1 MGFSLRKTHFVQ
13 QSERASELWNRS
25 KSRANQYVARA
36 LRKHGFVFRL
46 AGCFFSIVLATIFVG
61 LAPEANLIW
70 VANGVMLAY
79 LLLAP
84 RSRWAAYLCTGY
96 VAQFAGGLLIGHHG
110 VVSGLLLTLLNLAE
124 SLISAWLLRR
134 RSSQLPDFT
143 NPAYIIRFLAFGVLA
158 GPVIVGAVDAL
169 ISPLWHT
176 SSSLWHVS
184 SAGAEF
190 LQWVTADSL
199 GACVVTPACVAIFR
213 THFRHSLF
221 SFRNWAHLLPV
232 VACAVATFSQAR
244 VPLPFLLY
252 PLLVL
257 VLLRLG
263 LGWAALATLF
273 VAAVAS
279 SFTVRGQGPF
289 AASGSTTHLESAV
302 ILQLF
307 IAAAMVILY
316 SVSVVIE
323 NLRSTERRLQEIA
336 SLHKIVT
343 ENSRDIILLADF
355 DGVPR
360 YISPAVEALTGYKPS
375 ETMHRGFADVIHAE
389 DLPKMRALMRNL
401 QEGAESES
409 IEYRVKR
416 KNGDYVWVEG
426 SLRSLRDARTGIRTG
441 ILQIVRDI
449 SGRKLAEKQLAK
461 AYHALEALAIT
472 DALTGLANRRRF
484 DQCLANEWRRGMR
497 ERKPLSIVLI
507 DVDLFKAYNDAYG
520 HLRGDNCLKQIAE
533 AIQDVVSRPGDS
545 VARFGGEEFAVILP
559 NTPAPGAFQVAQD
572 ICAMMCSRM
581 LPHSGSPAG
590 MVTISAGCA
599 TLVPQ
604 FGQHASA
611 LIDCA
616 DQALYQAKRSGRN
629 RACAYRPD
637 AACDSADKNSHDLIA
652 VKSA

>member
-1 MGFSLRKTHFVQ
+1 M
-13 QSERASELWNRS
+13 RAKA

-46 AGCFFSIVLATIFVG
+46 AGCFFSSVLATVFVG

-96 VAQFAGGLLIGHHG
+96 VAQFAGGLLVGHHG
-110 VVSGLLLTLLNLAE
+110 VGGGLLLTFLNLTE
-124 SLISAWLLRR
+124 SLISALLLRR
-134 RSSQLPDFT
+134 RSSHLPDFT

-158 GPVIVGAVDAL
+158 GPVIMGAVDAL
-169 ISPLWHT
+169 ISPLWHA
-176 SSSLWHVS
+176 SSPLWHVS

-190 LQWVTADSL
+190 LQWVAADSL
-199 GACVVTPACVAIFR
+199 GACVATPACVAIFR

-221 SFRNWAHLLPV
+221 SLRSWAHLLPI

-257 VLLRLG
+257 ILLRRG
-263 LGWAALATLF
+263 LGWAATATLF
-273 VAAVAS
+273 VAAVGS
-279 SFTVRGQGPF
+279 WFTVHGEGPF
-289 AASGSTTHLESAV
+289 ASSLALSRLEPAV

-307 IAAAMVILY
+307 VASAMFMLY

-323 NLRSTERRLQEIA
+323 NLRCTERRLQEIA
-336 SLHKIVT
+336 SLHKLVM
-343 ENSRDIILLADF
+343 ENSRDIITIADF
-355 DGVPR
+355 EGRRSFVSAAGVNWGGWSHEEMLDQRSLAMVHPDDR
-360 YISPAVEALTGYKPS
+360 
-375 ETMHRGFADVIHAE
+375 
-389 DLPKMRALMRNL
+389 PKMAKTVLELRSGKDDVL
-401 QEGAESES
+401 AEC
-409 IEYRVKR
+409 RVR
-416 KNGDYVWVEG
+416 TRDGNFVWVET
-426 SLRSLRDARTGIRTG
+426 SLRTIRDPVTGVPTG
-441 ILQIVRDI
+441 ILNNVREI
-449 SGRKLAEKQLAK
+449 TQRKLAEQQLAE
-461 AYHALEALAIT
+461 AYRAVEAMAIT

-484 DQCLANEWRRGMR
+484 DQCLTIEWRRGMR
-497 ERKPLSIVLI
+497 ERKPLSLLLI
-507 DVDLFKAYNDAYG
+507 DADVFKAYNDAYG

-533 AIQDVVSRPGDS
+533 AIQDVVLRPGDL

-559 NTPAPGAFQVAQD
+559 HTAAPGAFQLAQD
-572 ICAMMCSRM
+572 ICAMVCDRQ
-581 LPHSGSPAG
+581 LPHSGNPAG
-590 MVTISAGCA
+590 VVTISVGSA

-604 FGQHASA
+604 LGQPAAA

-616 DQALYQAKRSGRN
+616 DQALYQAKRNGRN

-637 AACDSADKNSHDLIA
+637 AARDSAEKNSHDLITT
-652 VKSA
+652 KSA